1 MSSPLDPSHRR
12 RPRVLELVVLN
23 QRREIP
29 RLSRVVD
36 RFAEECGLCEED
48 TANLNLIL
56 DELVSNVIK
65 YGYDDTLEHQI
76 RVSVTFDS
84 DLVTVRI
91 EDDGKPFNPLEVP
104 PPKLDLPIE
113 QRPIGGLGVHI
124 VKTMADSLDYRR
136 ENGCNVVTMKKI
148 IRDSQSGTDS

>member
-1 MSSPLDPSHRR
+1 MSSLPWPR
-12 RPRVLELVVLN
+12 RVLQLVVAN

-36 RFAEECGLCEED
+36 QFGEECGFSAED
-48 TANLNLIL
+48 TAAINLML

-65 YGYDDTLEHQI
+65 YGYDDALEHQI
-76 RVSVTFDS
+76 YVKVTCER
-84 DLVTVRI
+84 DLVTVRV
-91 EDDGKPFNPLEVP
+91 EDDGKPFNPLEAP
-104 PPKLDLPIE
+104 TPNHLDLPIE

-136 ENGCNVVTMKKI
+136 ENGCNVVTMKK
-148 IRDSQSGTDS
+148 RMSSGSAPR